1 MSLKKSLN
9 TSESIAWFRDGNI
22 LAHPTEGVWGL
33 GCNALDSSAYTRLFL
48 LKKRDTKK
56 SFILLCR
63 SLQSMK
69 KYILNLSLSDE
80 SLLNNTWPGPVT
92 FVIKYN
98 SSIPEHLKNDTGKLA
113 FRVSNH
119 YPIKALLKDLIKT
132 AQTLSHFGPKLP
144 SLLENLLTANIEK
157 ETTHKKSNV
166 KNKLTWAF
174 IGSASTTLILIILN
188 HF

>member
-1 MSLKKSLN
+1 MIAKKILDQ
-9 TSESIAWFRDGNI
+9 SIEALINNHVI
-22 LAHPTEGVWGL
+22 LYPTDTVWGL
-33 GCNALDSSAYTRLFL
+33 GCDALDSSAYTRLFL

-98 SSIPEHLKNDTGKLA
+98 NAIPEHLKNDTGKLA

-119 YPIKALLKDLIKT
+119 YPIKALLKDFDGLFAST
-132 AQTLSHFGPKLP
+132 S
-144 SLLENLLTANIEK
+144 ANISGEPILQFPQEIIDIFANDNLAYYDEK
-157 ETTHKKSNV
+157 LGKEMKPSTIIDLETKK
-166 KNKLTWAF
+166 
-174 IGSASTTLILIILN
+174 ILR
-188 HF
+188 H

>member
-1 MSLKKSLN
+1 LSLKKSLN
-9 TSESIAWFRDGNI
+9 TSESITWFRDGNI

-63 SLQSMK
+63 SLQSIK

-119 YPIKALLKDLIKT
+119 YPIKALLKDFDGLFVST
-132 AQTLSHFGPKLP
+132 S
-144 SLLENLLTANIEK
+144 ANISGEPILQFPK
-157 ETTHKKSNV
+157 EIIDTFAN
-166 KNKLTWAF
+166 NKLAYYDEKL
-174 IGSASTTLILIILN
+174 GKEKKPSTIIDLETKKILR
-188 HF
+188 H